1 MKTRGWRRIGI
12 VLSVLAFFPLGLVVW
27 TLPSP
32 AESVYSYSLNSCGL
46 LWRSQTTWADEN
58 IHDMDQWQ
66 KQDAANE
73 AKYEACMTNAR
84 LVYEGTTRHLPVRAC
99 SSPPRWIY
107 C

>member
-1 MKTRGWRRIGI
+1 
-12 VLSVLAFFPLGLVVW
+12 
-27 TLPSP
+27 
-32 AESVYSYSLNSCGL
+32 